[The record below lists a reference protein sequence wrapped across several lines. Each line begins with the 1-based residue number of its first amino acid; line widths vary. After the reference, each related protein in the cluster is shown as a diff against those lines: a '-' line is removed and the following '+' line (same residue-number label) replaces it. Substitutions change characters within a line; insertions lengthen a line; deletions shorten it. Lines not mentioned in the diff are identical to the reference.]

1 MSRTTHFW
9 CHRVEY
15 KPSCKSHARIELMP
29 TRLFPD
35 PESPVQVLEA
45 RLGSNWEHI
54 RKARERA
61 HSRREELKGALA
73 GFDSEDTSVVVFGSL
88 ARDEF
93 TDGSDIDWTLLIDG
107 SADPK
112 HLELVH
118 AVDGVVSKLAA
129 KPPGREGTFGKMVF
143 SHDLIHQI
151 GGEDDTNRNTTQR
164 ILLLL
169 ESAVIGRKDAHDRV
183 INGIL
188 QRYLREDEAF
198 IQRRTRYHVP
208 RFLLNDFGRYWRTM
222 AVDFAYK
229 RRTRFGQGSALRNI
243 KLRMSRKLIYISGM
257 LTCFSCELG
266 LPDATGTRPCDLPPA
281 DAVCIDCLR
290 RFLRQ
295 TPLEILAGALLKLDN
310 VNDVATSLF
319 GAYDEFLGI
328 LSDPKTREQLERLDA
343 HNQYED
349 ETFLK
354 ARELTHRFRDSVL
367 DLFFE
372 RNDQLTLLTK
382 MYGVF

>member
-1 MSRTTHFW
+1 
-9 CHRVEY
+9 
-15 KPSCKSHARIELMP
+15 MP
-29 TRLFPD
+29 NNLFREP
-35 PESPVQVLEA
+35 PSPVQVLEA
-45 RLGSNWEHI
+45 RLCSNWSHI
-54 RKARERA
+54 RRAQERA
-61 HSRREELKGALA
+61 RSKRDELRSALA

-118 AVDGVVSKLAA
+118 AVDRVVAKLAS
-129 KPPGREGTFGKMVF
+129 KPTGREGTFGKMVF

-151 GGEDDTNRNTTQR
+151 GGEDDSNRNTTQR

-169 ESAVIGRKDAHDRV
+169 ESAAVGRKDAHDRV

-198 IQRRTRYHVP
+198 IQRRTRYHFP
-208 RFLLNDFGRYWRTM
+208 RFLLNDFARYWRTM

-229 RRTRFGQGSALRNI
+229 RRTRFGQGAALRNI
-243 KLRMSRKLIYISGM
+243 KLRMSRKLIYVSGM
-257 LTCFSCELG
+257 LTCFGCELG
-266 LPDATGTRPCDLPPA
+266 LPDITGSRACDLPPA

-295 TPLEILAGALLKLDN
+295 TPLEP
-310 VNDVATSLF
+310 V
-319 GAYDEFLGI
+319 
-328 LSDPKTREQLERLDA
+328 
-343 HNQYED
+343 
-349 ETFLK
+349 
-354 ARELTHRFRDSVL
+354 
-367 DLFFE
+367 
-372 RNDQLTLLTK
+372 
-382 MYGVF
+382 

>member
-1 MSRTTHFW
+1 
-9 CHRVEY
+9 
-15 KPSCKSHARIELMP
+15 MP
-29 TRLFPD
+29 NQLFPE
-35 PESPVQVLEA
+35 PESPVQALEA
-45 RLGSNWEHI
+45 HLRTDWEHI
-54 RKARERA
+54 RKAREFA
-61 HSRREELKGALA
+61 RRKRDELRTALT

-93 TDGSDIDWTLLIDG
+93 TEGSDIDWTLLIDG

-118 AVDGVVSKLAA
+118 AVDQVIAKAAA

-169 ESAVIGRKDAHDRV
+169 ESAVVGRKDAHDRV

-188 QRYLREDEAF
+188 QRYLSEDEAF
-198 IQRRTRYHVP
+198 IQRRSRHHVP

-229 RRTRFGQGSALRNI
+229 RRTRFGYGAALRNI

-257 LTCFSCELG
+257 LTCFSCELR
-266 LPDATGTRPCDLPPA
+266 LPDVTGLRPPDLPPA

-295 TPLEILAGALLKLDN
+295 TPLEILAGTLLKLG
-310 VNDVATSLF
+310 NDDDLATSLF
-319 GAYDEFLGI
+319 GSYDEFLDI
-328 LSDPKTREQLERLDA
+328 LSDARLRKHLDELDPRT
-343 HNQYED
+343 QYED

-354 ARELTHRFRDSVL
+354 ARKLTHQFRDAL
-367 DLFFE
+367 LELFFE
-372 RNDQLTLLTK
+372 RDKKLSSLTK
-382 MYGVF
+382 VYGVF

>member
-1 MSRTTHFW
+1 
-9 CHRVEY
+9 
-15 KPSCKSHARIELMP
+15 MP
-29 TRLFPD
+29 IKLFPE
-35 PESPVQVLEA
+35 PQSPVQVLEA
-45 RLGSNWEHI
+45 RLRSNWEHI
-54 RKARERA
+54 RRAQELARSKRD
-61 HSRREELKGALA
+61 ELRTALA
-73 GFDSEDTSVVVFGSL
+73 GFDSEDISVVVFGSL

-118 AVDGVVSKLAA
+118 EVDSVVSKLAR
-129 KPPGREGTFGKMVF
+129 KPTGREGTFGKMVF

-169 ESAVIGRKDAHDRV
+169 ESAVIGRKEAHDRV

-198 IQRRTRYHVP
+198 IQRRTKYHVP

-229 RRTRFGQGSALRNI
+229 RRTRFGQGAALRNI

-266 LPDATGTRPCDLPPA
+266 LPDVTGSLPRDLPTA

-295 TPLEILAGALLKLDN
+295 TPLEILAGALLQFEN
-310 VNDVATSLF
+310 VDDLANILIGS
-319 GAYDEFLGI
+319 YDEFLGI
-328 LSDPKTREQLERLDA
+328 LSDSASREHLDQLDA
-343 HNQYED
+343 HRQYED
-349 ETFLK
+349 EIFLE
-354 ARELTHRFRDSVL
+354 ARKLTHRFRDALL

-372 RNDQLTLLTK
+372 RNKQLTLLTK

>member
-1 MSRTTHFW
+1 
-9 CHRVEY
+9 
-15 KPSCKSHARIELMP
+15 MP
-29 TRLFPD
+29 DRLFPE
-35 PESPVQVLEA
+35 PQSPVQALEA
-45 RLGSNWEHI
+45 RLGANWKHI
-54 RKARERA
+54 GKARELARNKRDELRA
-61 HSRREELKGALA
+61 KLA
-73 GFDSEDTSVVVFGSL
+73 GFDSEDTSIVVFGSL

-93 TDGSDIDWTLLIDG
+93 TEGSDIDWTLLIDG

-118 AVDGVVSKLAA
+118 AVERVISEADA

-188 QRYLREDEAF
+188 QRYLSEDEAF
-198 IQRRTRYHVP
+198 IQRRSQHHVP

-229 RRTRFGQGSALRNI
+229 RRTRFGHGTALRNI

-257 LTCFSCELG
+257 LTCFSCELR
-266 LPDATGTRPCDLPPA
+266 LPDVTGSRPPDLPPA

-295 TPLEILAGALLKLDN
+295 TPLEILAGTLLKLGN
-310 VNDVATSLF
+310 VDDLATLLF
-319 GAYDEFLGI
+319 GSYDEFLGI
-328 LSDPKTREQLERLDA
+328 LSDAGLRKHLDELDSRI
-343 HNQYED
+343 QYED

-354 ARELTHRFRDSVL
+354 ARKLTHQFRDAL
-367 DLFFE
+367 LELFFE
-372 RNDQLTLLTK
+372 RDKKLSSLTK
-382 MYGVF
+382 IYGVF

>member
-1 MSRTTHFW
+1 
-9 CHRVEY
+9 
-15 KPSCKSHARIELMP
+15 MP
-29 TRLFPD
+29 DKLFPE
-35 PESPVQVLEA
+35 PQSPVQLLEA
-45 RLGSNWEHI
+45 RLRTNWEHI
-54 RKARERA
+54 RRARERA
-61 HSRREELKGALA
+61 HHTRDELKSALA

-118 AVDGVVSKLAA
+118 AVDHAIAKLVA
-129 KPPGREGTFGKMVF
+129 KPTGRECTFGKMVF

-169 ESAVIGRKDAHDRV
+169 ESAVVGRRDAHNRV

-188 QRYLREDEAF
+188 QRYLSEDEAF
-198 IQRRTRYHVP
+198 IQRKTRYHVP

-229 RRTRFGQGSALRNI
+229 RRTRFGQGAALRNI

-257 LTCFSCELG
+257 LTCFSCELQ
-266 LPDATGTRPCDLPPA
+266 LPDITGSRPPDLPPA

-295 TPLEILAGALLKLDN
+295 TPLEILAGAVLRLEN
-310 VNDVATSLF
+310 VDDLATSLF
-319 GAYDEFLGI
+319 SSYDEFLGI
-328 LSDPKTREQLERLDA
+328 LSDTKLRKHLDDLDA
-343 HNQYED
+343 QSQYED
-349 ETFLK
+349 EVFLR
-354 ARELTHRFRDSVL
+354 ARALTHRFRDALL

-372 RNDQLTLLTK
+372 RDKKLSSLTK
-382 MYGVF
+382 IYGVF

>member
-1 MSRTTHFW
+1 
-9 CHRVEY
+9 
-15 KPSCKSHARIELMP
+15 MP
-29 TRLFPD
+29 DKLFP
-35 PESPVQVLEA
+35 ELQSPVQALEA
-45 RLGSNWEHI
+45 RLCANWGHI
-54 RKARERA
+54 RRARERA
-61 HSRREELKGALA
+61 NSKREELRSELA

-118 AVDGVVSKLAA
+118 AVDQVIAKLAT
-129 KPPGREGTFGKMVF
+129 KPTGREGTFGKMIF

-169 ESAVIGRKDAHDRV
+169 ESAVVGRKDAHDRV

-188 QRYLREDEAF
+188 QRYLSEDEAF
-198 IQRRTRYHVP
+198 IQRKSRYHVP

-229 RRTRFGQGSALRNI
+229 RRTRFGQGAALRNI

-257 LTCFSCELG
+257 LTCFSCELQ
-266 LPDATGTRPCDLPPA
+266 LPDITGSRPPGFPPA
-281 DAVCIDCLR
+281 AAVCIDCLR

-295 TPLEILAGALLKLDN
+295 TPLEILAGTLIKLGN
-310 VNDVATSLF
+310 VDDLADSLF
-319 GAYDEFLGI
+319 GSYDQFLGI
-328 LSDPKTREQLERLDA
+328 LSDARLRKRLDELDPQT
-343 HNQYED
+343 QYED
-349 ETFLK
+349 ETFLE
-354 ARELTHRFRDSVL
+354 ARKLTHQFRDALL

-372 RNDQLTLLTK
+372 RDRKLSSLTK
-382 MYGVF
+382 IYGVF

>member
-1 MSRTTHFW
+1 
-9 CHRVEY
+9 
-15 KPSCKSHARIELMP
+15 MP
-29 TRLFPD
+29 DRLFPE
-35 PESPVQVLEA
+35 PQSPVQALEA
-45 RLGSNWEHI
+45 RLHTTWEHI
-54 RKARERA
+54 RGARERA
-61 HSRREELKGALA
+61 HNKRDALKSALA

-112 HLELVH
+112 HLELVR
-118 AVDGVVSKLAA
+118 AVDEVVAGLAA
-129 KPPGREGTFGKMVF
+129 KPTGREGTFGKMVF

-169 ESAVIGRKDAHDRV
+169 ESAVVGRKDAHDRV

-188 QRYLREDEAF
+188 QRYLSEDEAF
-198 IQRRTRYHVP
+198 IHRKTRYHVP

-229 RRTRFGQGSALRNI
+229 RRTRFGQGAALRNI
-243 KLRMSRKLIYISGM
+243 KLRMSRKLIFVSGII
-257 LTCFSCELG
+257 TCFSCELQ
-266 LPDATGTRPCDLPPA
+266 LPDITGARPSDFPQA
-281 DAVCIDCLR
+281 DAICIDCLR

-295 TPLEILAGALLKLDN
+295 TPLEILAGTLLNLDKA
-310 VNDVATSLF
+310 DDLAMRLF
-319 GAYDEFLGI
+319 GSYDEFLGI
-328 LSDPKTREQLERLDA
+328 LSDAKLRKHLDDLDA
-343 HNQYED
+343 QIQYGD
-349 ETFLK
+349 EVFLR
-354 ARELTHRFRDSVL
+354 ARELTHRFRDALL

-372 RNDQLTLLTK
+372 RNQKLSALTK

>member
-1 MSRTTHFW
+1 
-9 CHRVEY
+9 
-15 KPSCKSHARIELMP
+15 MP
-29 TRLFPD
+29 DKLFPE
-35 PESPVQVLEA
+35 PPSPVQTLGV
-45 RLGSNWEHI
+45 RLGVNWEHI
-54 RKARERA
+54 GKARELARKK
-61 HSRREELKGALA
+61 RDELKAALA

-118 AVDGVVSKLAA
+118 AVDQVIADAA
-129 KPPGREGTFGKMVF
+129 SKPPGREGTFGKMVF

-169 ESAVIGRKDAHDRV
+169 ESAVVGRKDAHDRV

-188 QRYLREDEAF
+188 QRYLSEDEAF
-198 IQRRTRYHVP
+198 IQQKSRHHVP

-229 RRTRFGQGSALRNI
+229 RRTRFGHGAALRNI
-243 KLRMSRKLIYISGM
+243 KLRMSRKLIYVSGM
-257 LTCFSCELG
+257 LTCFSCELQF
-266 LPDATGTRPCDLPPA
+266 PDVTGSRPPNLPPA
-281 DAVCIDCLR
+281 DAACIDCLR

-295 TPLEILAGALLKLDN
+295 TPLEILAGALLNLGGPQDL
-310 VNDVATSLF
+310 AASLF
-319 GAYDEFLGI
+319 GSYDGFLGI
-328 LSDPKTREQLERLDA
+328 LSNAGLRKHLDEMDPRT
-343 HNQYED
+343 QYED
-349 ETFLK
+349 ETFLE
-354 ARELTHRFRDSVL
+354 ARKLTHQFRDAL
-367 DLFFE
+367 LELFFE
-372 RNDQLTLLTK
+372 RNVKLSSLTK
-382 MYGVF
+382 IYGVF

>member
-1 MSRTTHFW
+1 
-9 CHRVEY
+9 
-15 KPSCKSHARIELMP
+15 MP
-29 TRLFPD
+29 DRLFPE
-35 PESPVQVLEA
+35 PQSPVQVLEA
-45 RLGSNWEHI
+45 RVHSNWEHI
-54 RKARERA
+54 RRARERA
-61 HSRREELKGALA
+61 HNKRDALKSALA

-118 AVDGVVSKLAA
+118 AVDEVVARHAA
-129 KPPGREGTFGKMVF
+129 KPGGREGTFGKMVF

-169 ESAVIGRKDAHDRV
+169 ESAAVGRKDAHERV

-188 QRYLREDEAF
+188 QRYLSEDEVF
-198 IQRRTRYHVP
+198 IHRRTRYHIP

-229 RRTRFGQGSALRNI
+229 RRTRFGKGAALRNI
-243 KLRMSRKLIYISGM
+243 KLRMSRKLIFVSGI

-266 LPDATGTRPCDLPPA
+266 LPDISGSRPPNLPPA
-281 DAVCIDCLR
+281 DAVCVDCLR

-295 TPLEILAGALLKLDN
+295 TPLEILAGTLLHLEHVEDL
-310 VNDVATSLF
+310 ATDLF
-319 GAYDEFLGI
+319 GSYDEFLGI
-328 LSDPKTREQLERLDA
+328 LSDAELRKHLDGLDA
-343 HNQYED
+343 RSQYED
-349 ETFLK
+349 DTFLK
-354 ARELTHRFRDSVL
+354 ARQLTHRFRDAL
-367 DLFFE
+367 LELFFE
-372 RNDQLTLLTK
+372 RNKKLSTLTK
-382 MYGVF
+382 IYGVF